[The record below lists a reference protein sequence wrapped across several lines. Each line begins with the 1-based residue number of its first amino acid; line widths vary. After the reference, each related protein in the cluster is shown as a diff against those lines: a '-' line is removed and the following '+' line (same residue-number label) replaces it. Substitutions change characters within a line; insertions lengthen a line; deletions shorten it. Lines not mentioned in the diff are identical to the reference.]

1 LEQSI
6 DYGEVGLIAGLEVHQ
21 QLLTE
26 RKMFCH
32 CPARRYTN
40 THDGEMLRHMRPTL
54 SELGEYDGT
63 ALMEFKT
70 KKNIIY
76 LLHEENV
83 CTYEM
88 DDTPPF
94 LVNQQAVDVAI
105 EQCLMLGCDIVDEV
119 HIARKQYLDG
129 SIPTGFQRT
138 AIVGVNGRLPFRGRE
153 LSILQVSVEE
163 DSCREVSDK
172 GHLIVWRTDR
182 LGMPLIET
190 VTGPDLRTP
199 EEVAE
204 AILLVGRVCRST
216 GHVRVGMGAS
226 RQDVNVS
233 VRGGRRVEI
242 KGVPKAGWALGL
254 VRGEAIRQVNLL
266 KLRAEL
272 HHRGFTTP
280 DSIAVDHADVT
291 SLFAQSQAS
300 FLTLEGW
307 ERFVRDERR
316 RPGFELGNG
325 PFNVRAIR
333 VKGLAGSFSWP
344 TQPDCIFAHELA
356 GRIRVI
362 AGLDQRPILLHS
374 EKWPDYHRS
383 LQELRRVRAHL
394 HCNPEDSLVVVWGPE
409 EDTITAANEVRLRY
423 VDAINGI
430 PNETR
435 QPFPDGSTDFER
447 ILPGPDRMYPDT
459 DSPPTRVT
467 RERVERLRAVLAPRP
482 WEREARYGAA
492 GVSTSTTYFLIR
504 RGGARLVDLVSE
516 RCHGSSGGRSEFP
529 NAAAASGA
537 PSPGSGV
544 GSEPPTPDIGRQT
557 PDTLKQACVLFGERL
572 KGLRRAGVPVDAIP
586 DDRWCELFEEASW
599 RPVLWQACDLIVR
612 AMAAAPEKPVAA
624 LVAEHRLGAPPERW
638 RDDVRAAVALAAG
651 KLYKRPP
658 SRPKSEV
665 RGSAISTR
673 PEPVEGRSPRSAS
686 PIGRQTSD
694 IGRRTSG
701 DDDRLFRFAVGLVM
715 RKLRGRVPA
724 LEVADAART
733 EIAAR

>member
-1 LEQSI
+1 MDQSI
-6 DYGEVGLIAGLEVHQ
+6 DYAEVGLIAGLEVHQ

-32 CPARRYTN
+32 CPARRYTD
-40 THDGEMLRHMRPTL
+40 THDGEVLRHMRPTL

-153 LSILQVSVEE
+153 ISITQVSVEE
-163 DSCREVSDK
+163 DSCREISDK

-199 EEVAE
+199 EEVAD

-216 GHVRVGMGAS
+216 GHVRVGLGAS

-242 KGVPKAGWALGL
+242 KGVPKAGWAPRL
-254 VRGEAIRQVNLL
+254 VHGEAVRQVNLL
-266 KLRAEL
+266 RLRAEL
-272 HHRGFTTP
+272 QHRGFATP
-280 DSIAVDHADVT
+280 DAIAVEHADVT
-291 SLFAQSQAS
+291 PLFAQSEAAY
-300 FLTLEGW
+300 LTTAGW
-307 ERFVRDERR
+307 ARFVSDEKR

-325 PFNVRAIR
+325 PFCVRAVRI
-333 VKGLAGSFSWP
+333 KGLAGTLSWP

-356 GRIRVI
+356 GRVRVI
-362 AGLDQRPILLHS
+362 AGLDERPILLHS

-394 HCNPEDSLVVVWGPE
+394 RCNPEDALVVVWGPE

-423 VDAINGI
+423 VDAMGGV

-435 QPFPDGSTDFER
+435 QPFADGSTDFER

-467 RERVERLRAVLAPRP
+467 RERVEGLRAALAPRP
-482 WEREARYGAA
+482 WDREARYGTA
-492 GVSTSTTYFLIR
+492 GVPLSTIYFLIR
-504 RGGARLVDLVSE
+504 RGGAQLVDLVTDSCGPKSE
-516 RCHGSSGGRSEFP
+516 AQSPKSSDAG
-529 NAAAASGA
+529 
-537 PSPGSGV
+537 
-544 GSEPPTPDIGRQT
+544 PPTPGPGLVKR
-557 PDTLKQACVLFGERL
+557 ACVLFGERV
-572 KGLRRAGVPVDAIP
+572 KGLRRAGVGVDTIP
-586 DDRWCELFEEASW
+586 AERWCELFQAACVQ
-599 RPVLWQACDLIVR
+599 PVLWQACDQIVR
-612 AMAAAPEKPVAA
+612 AMAAAPQTPVGT
-624 LVAEHRLGAPPERW
+624 LLAEHRLGVAPDGWKKAIGTR
-638 RDDVRAAVALAAG
+638 VAQAAG
-651 KLYKRPP
+651 RLY
-658 SRPKSEV
+658 SR
-665 RGSAISTR
+665 R
-673 PEPVEGRSPRSAS
+673 PESGVRSPMPEVPTPQSRSKL
-686 PIGRQTSD
+686 TSD
-694 IGRRTSG
+694 IGHRTS
-701 DDDRLFRFAVGLVM
+701 DDSDRLFRFAMGLAM
-715 RKLRGRVPA
+715 RELRGRVPA
-724 LEVADAART
+724 LHVADTVRM